1 MMREDHHYDDYD
13 DRVIAQPAAIS
24 GVIGFVFLGKEFGVR
39 LGFQMAFG
47 FWFLGFGCDFFVGFI
62 VA

>member
-13 DRVIAQPAAIS
+13 RVMAQPAAIS
-24 GVIGFVFLGKEFGVR
+24 GVIGFVFLR
-39 LGFQMAFG
+39 LGFQMAFR